1 MRIIWPGHAGDG
13 CIKLWRGFVIT
24 NVAALSPGIYNCRI
38 RQSYQEGLLG
48 DGGLE
53 KALILKGNLINVG
66 VGADA
71 LFEGAKEEV
80 IGFELAA
87 SYEMGGVPDLDS
99 TVEELIDNW
108 RFSCNREAD
117 VLELVASH
125 SPEEFYDPACF
136 DDPPDSKDPRDSN
149 FYYETHGFLPT
160 IYDASLFR
168 DNFQYLGAE
177 RISPRLFYETSDY
190 QVRRHKQLG
199 TKGEYTAH
207 FLSIFGDDDILNK
220 KLAHEEA
227 FSYSLKHQ
235 VEAWLGEISP
245 GIRLSLTPNPNMDI
259 VELRYS
265 SALGTQ
271 TSNNYRAA
279 NVGFGV
285 TYALPIIVAVL
296 HASPD
301 SLLLIENPEAHLH
314 PQGQSQM
321 GRLLACAASCGVQ
334 IIVETHSDHVLN
346 GMRVAVYEGLLNP
359 DDVQLHF
366 FQRGR
371 DGLTQVISPT
381 INRDARIHPWPD
393 GFFDEWDKNLEALLE
408 PRDK

>member
-1 MRIIWPGHAGDG
+1 M
-13 CIKLWRGFVIT
+13 
-24 NVAALSPGIYNCRI
+24 
-38 RQSYQEGLLG
+38 
-48 DGGLE
+48 
-53 KALILKGNLINVG
+53 G

-71 LFEGAKEEV
+71 LFEGAKEDM

-87 SYEMGGVPDLDS
+87 SYEMGGVPGLDS
-99 TVEELIDNW
+99 TEEEFVDNW
-108 RFSCNREAD
+108 RFSCNRETD
-117 VLELVASH
+117 VLELVPSD
-125 SPEEFYDPACF
+125 SSEEF
-136 DDPPDSKDPRDSN
+136 DDPRDIN
-149 FYYETHGFLPT
+149 FYYEAYGFLPT
-160 IYDASLFR
+160 IYHASLFG
-168 DNFQYLGAE
+168 DNFEYLGAE

-207 FLSIFGDDDILNK
+207 FLSIFGDDDIPNGQLG
-220 KLAHEEA
+220 HEEA

-245 GIRLSLTPNPNMDI
+245 GIRISLTPNPNMDI

-301 SLLLIENPEAHLH
+301 ALLLIENPEAHLH

-366 FQRGR
+366 FQRGPI
-371 DGLTQVISPT
+371 L
-381 INRDARIHPWPD
+381 
-393 GFFDEWDKNLEALLE
+393 
-408 PRDK
+408 